1 MKSFL
6 DRAYTRHKSFWTKNN
21 FLLFLS
27 GFSFLILAIIS
38 KSLSDKYVDYA
49 DSTAVGD
56 LILNNIPTFNVDDI
70 VILGTLSFI
79 FLVFILFLTRPK
91 YWSFSLKA
99 FSLFIII
106 RAFFVSLTHLGTN
119 LHQVVMDTNALG
131 YNFYNFLFYSKT
143 DFFFSGHT
151 GIPFLLALIFYKEKK
166 LRYFFFA
173 CSFVF
178 GATMLLGHLHYSID
192 VFAAPFI
199 TYTIFVIAKKLFTK
213 DYELSV

>member
-1 MKSFL
+1 MKNFL
-6 DRAYTRHKSFWTKNN
+6 KRAYTRHKDFWEKDN
-21 FLLFLS
+21 FFLVLG
-27 GFSFLILAIIS
+27 GFSFLILAIIL
-38 KSLSDKYVDYA
+38 KYVSDKYVDSA
-49 DSTAVGD
+49 ISTPVGD
-56 LILNNIPTFNVDDI
+56 LILNNIPTFNVDDF
-70 VILGTLSFI
+70 VILGTLAFI
-79 FLVFILFLTRPK
+79 LLIFILFLTRPK
-91 YWSFSLKA
+91 TWSFSLKA

-119 LHQVVMDTNALG
+119 LHQVIMDTNAFG
-131 YNFYNFLFYSKT
+131 YGFYNFLFYSKT

-178 GATMLLGHLHYSID
+178 GTTMLLGHLHYSID

-199 TYTIFVIAKKLFTK
+199 TYTIFIIAKKLFKK
-213 DYELSV
+213 DYELFL